1 MSQAL
6 ARQPGPSATAEG
18 PPLNAPLFH
27 SLIER
32 MEDGERHVVLD
43 LGPPQ
48 AGTVALLSQYR
59 CRLEIADLAANLEQ
73 IDQELTGRDLRSA
86 IDRLLPAK
94 RHEPVDLVLCWDLL
108 NYLSRSAVKE
118 LMACIAERGRKGA
131 LVHALVVYAERQ
143 MPVIPD
149 RYVPVDDH
157 SLRPVTQTHEMR
169 PAPRYSPED
178 LSQCMPAYQ
187 LDRAMLLRN
196 GMQEFLFRL

>member
-1 MSQAL
+1 MNQAL
-6 ARQPGPSATAEG
+6 GRQPDGSASIDG
-18 PPLNAPLFH
+18 NLLNAPLFH
-27 SLIER
+27 SLIQR

-59 CRLEIADLAANLEQ
+59 CRLDIADLAANLNE
-73 IDQELTGRDLRSA
+73 IDQELEGRDLRSN
-86 IDRLLPAK
+86 IDRLLPVK
-94 RHEPVDLVLCWDLL
+94 RSERVDLVLCWDLL
-108 NYLSRSAVKE
+108 NYLSRPAIRE
-118 LMACIAERGRKGA
+118 LMTCIAERSKKGT
-131 LVHALVVYAERQ
+131 LIHALVVYAERQ

-157 SLRPVTQTHEMR
+157 SLRPVTLSQEMR